1 MKLMKLV
8 HQDRAV
14 LYKCPDILL
23 ADMWQELDRRFPKF
37 DSNPKNL
44 HDFTDNEL
52 RTWKKIF

>member
-1 MKLMKLV
+1 MKLV